1 MTDANRVAYILKHI
15 PFVGRKIHSDSVR
28 AFGIIGIACRI
39 IWEIIK
45 KAVFVAAAMLGP
57 MYVLSRLSATGNIG
71 YGLENSFVY
80 FSMVM
85 ICFCG
90 SVNNSVIFETDE

>member
-1 MTDANRVAYILKHI
+1 MRIYFIYDRCQQGGIYIKTYSVCGPEDTFGFGACVRNNRHCMQ
-15 PFVGRKIHSDSVR
+15 D
-28 AFGIIGIACRI
+28 

-85 ICFCG
+85 ICFLRLC
-90 SVNNSVIFETDE
+90 